1 MEKWK
6 KNTPQMVKVLED
18 ALISFPCDRRT
29 MFGSP
34 VFLINRNMFAG
45 VHQDQI
51 FIRLSEADRKAIL
64 GKIPGSAQFEPMKG
78 HFMKEYITLPEPVY
92 KDADALNQWL
102 KRAHA
107 YASTLPPKV
116 AKKKKA

>member
-6 KNTPQMVKVLED
+6 RNTPEKIKILED
-18 ALISFPCDRRT
+18 ALIRFPCDRRM

-45 VHQDQI
+45 VHQDNI

-64 GKIPGSAQFEPMKG
+64 AGAPGATQFEPMKG
-78 HFMKEYITLPEPVY
+78 RFMKEYITLPESVHSNS
-92 KDADALNQWL
+92 DTFNRWL
-102 KRAHA
+102 KRSHA
-107 YASTLPPKV
+107 YASTLPPKT
-116 AKKKKA
+116 AKKRKD